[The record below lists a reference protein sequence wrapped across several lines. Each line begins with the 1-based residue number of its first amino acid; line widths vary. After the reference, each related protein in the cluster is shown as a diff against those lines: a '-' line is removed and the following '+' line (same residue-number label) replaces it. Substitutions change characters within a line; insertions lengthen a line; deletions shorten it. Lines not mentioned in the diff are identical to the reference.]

1 MLKSQKLREMAPEL
15 DPLRL
20 GTGWKLEDLSKPQ
33 IIIESTFGDS
43 HPGSGHLLEL
53 VEEARKGIDEAGGY
67 GARYFTTD
75 ICDGEAQ
82 GHDGINYSLAS
93 RDMIANMIEIH
104 ANATPF
110 DGGVFIASCD
120 KGMPAHLMGLGRVN
134 IPSIV
139 VTGGVM
145 DAGPDL
151 LTLEQI
157 VCILHNM
164 SVVKYQRKNL
174 NFINIMP
181 VHHVAHVHLWEQL
194 QQCKLWQKL

>member
-1 MLKSQKLREMAPEL
+1 MSQLKSQELRAIAPEL

-20 GTGWKLEDLSKPQ
+20 GTGWKPEDLSRPQ

-43 HPGSGHLLEL
+43 HPGSVHLLDL
-53 VEEARKGIDEAGGY
+53 AEEARRGVRDAGGA

-120 KGMPAHLMGLGRVN
+120 KGMPAHLMGIGRVD

-139 VTGGVM
+139 VSGGVM
-145 DAGPDL
+145 DAGDIRGRREL
-151 LTLEQI
+151 DDA
-157 VCILHNM
+157 
-164 SVVKYQRKNL
+164 RNL
-174 NFINIMP
+174 GQSI
-181 VHHVAHVHLWEQL
+181 
-194 QQCKLWQKL
+194 